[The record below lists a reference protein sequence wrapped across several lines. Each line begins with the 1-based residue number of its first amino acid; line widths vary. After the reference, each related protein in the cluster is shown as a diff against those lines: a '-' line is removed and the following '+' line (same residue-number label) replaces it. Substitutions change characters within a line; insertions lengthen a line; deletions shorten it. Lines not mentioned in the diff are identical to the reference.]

1 MRGMLAA
8 LCLSALLLTA
18 SSVSAVGGA
27 QYSVGTYEEVPV
39 SHLLESHEHI
49 TESSYQDY
57 QTAMRELMVGNID
70 FLLTSHSIA
79 ADPVNSENTP
89 GLSVVGMVEE
99 IESYVPVARID
110 SSEDKGNTELLNA
123 INAAL
128 AELVWSNSLSA
139 TYSTWF
145 LGETELDGSD
155 YEGYIEEWPIPTEEG
170 ILYEIIDN
178 KRELVVCMY
187 NQQSPMSRQDGSA
200 EFYGFEAE
208 IADMVAKRIESHYE
222 VTIAFRPHDSG
233 GEFEAIEDLKR
244 GDTCS
249 YIMASMTPQK
259 AISKGLRGGLPY
271 HVEGIVLMAS
281 EESPNLQTV
290 QHLFIPE
297 QDNQP
302 SEFDQRWIAIGFLS
316 LVIAYQL
323 VRRD

>member
-8 LCLSALLLTA
+8 LCLSALLLMA

-57 QTAMRELMVGNID
+57 QMAMRELMVGNID

-187 NQQSPMSRQDGSA
+187 DQQSPMSRQDGSA

-249 YIMASMTPQK
+249 YIMASITPQK

-290 QHLFIPE
+290 QHLFMSE

-302 SEFDQRWIAIGFLS
+302 SEFDQRWIAIGLLS

>member
-27 QYSVGTYEEVPV
+27 QYSVGTFEEVPV

-187 NQQSPMSRQDGSA
+187 DQQSPMSRQDGSA

-249 YIMASMTPQK
+249 YIMASITPQK

-290 QHLFIPE
+290 QHLFMSE

-302 SEFDQRWIAIGFLS
+302 SEFDQRWIAIGLLS

>member
-8 LCLSALLLTA
+8 LCLSALLLIA

-27 QYSVGTYEEVPV
+27 QYSVGTSEEVPT

-57 QTAMRELMVGNID
+57 PTAMRELMIGNID
-70 FLLTSHSIA
+70 FFLTSHLIA
-79 ADPVNSENTP
+79 ADPANSENTP

-99 IESYVPVARID
+99 TESYVPVARID
-110 SSEDKGNTELLNA
+110 SSEDRGNTELLDA

-128 AELVWSNSLSA
+128 AELVWSNSLSEK
-139 TYSTWF
+139 YSTWF
-145 LGETELDGSD
+145 LGETELDSSD
-155 YEGYIEEWPIPTEEG
+155 YEDYIGEWPVPTEG
-170 ILYEIIDN
+170 TLYEIIDN

-249 YIMASMTPQK
+249 YIMASITPQK

-290 QHLFIPE
+290 QHLFMSE

-302 SEFDQRWIAIGFLS
+302 SEFDQRWIAIALLS

>member
-1 MRGMLAA
+1 
-8 LCLSALLLTA
+8 
-18 SSVSAVGGA
+18 
-27 QYSVGTYEEVPV
+27 
-39 SHLLESHEHI
+39 
-49 TESSYQDY
+49 
-57 QTAMRELMVGNID
+57 
-70 FLLTSHSIA
+70 
-79 ADPVNSENTP
+79 
-89 GLSVVGMVEE
+89 
-99 IESYVPVARID
+99 
-110 SSEDKGNTELLNA
+110 
-123 INAAL
+123 
-128 AELVWSNSLSA
+128 
-139 TYSTWF
+139 
-145 LGETELDGSD
+145 
-155 YEGYIEEWPIPTEEG
+155 
-170 ILYEIIDN
+170 
-178 KRELVVCMY
+178 
-187 NQQSPMSRQDGSA
+187 MSRQDGSA

-249 YIMASMTPQK
+249 YIMASITPQK

>member
-8 LCLSALLLTA
+8 LCLSALLLIA

-27 QYSVGTYEEVPV
+27 QYSVGTSEEVPT

-57 QTAMRELMVGNID
+57 PTAMRELMIGNID
-70 FLLTSHSIA
+70 FFLTSHLIA
-79 ADPVNSENTP
+79 ADPANSENTP

-99 IESYVPVARID
+99 TESYVPVARID
-110 SSEDKGNTELLNA
+110 SSEDRGNTELLDA

-128 AELVWSNSLSA
+128 AELVWSNSLSEK
-139 TYSTWF
+139 YSTWF
-145 LGETELDGSD
+145 LGETELDSSD
-155 YEGYIEEWPIPTEEG
+155 YEDYIGEWPVPTEG
-170 ILYEIIDN
+170 TLYEIIDN

-249 YIMASMTPQK
+249 YIMASITPQK

-290 QHLFIPE
+290 QHLFMSE

-302 SEFDQRWIAIGFLS
+302 SEFDQRWIVIGLLS

>member
-1 MRGMLAA
+1 MLAA

-57 QTAMRELMVGNID
+57 QMAMRELMVGNID

-249 YIMASMTPQK
+249 YIMASITPQK

-290 QHLFIPE
+290 QHLFMSE

-302 SEFDQRWIAIGFLS
+302 SEFDQRWIAIGLLS

>member
-57 QTAMRELMVGNID
+57 QMAMRELMVGNID

-290 QHLFIPE
+290 QHLFMSE

-302 SEFDQRWIAIGFLS
+302 SEFDQRWIAIGLLS

>member
-18 SSVSAVGGA
+18 SSVSAVGEA
-27 QYSVGTYEEVPV
+27 QYSVGTSEEVPV
-39 SHLLESHEHI
+39 VHLLELHEHI

-70 FLLTSHSIA
+70 FFLTSHSIA

-89 GLSVVGMVEE
+89 GLSIVGMVEE
-99 IESYVPVARID
+99 TESYVPVARID
-110 SSEDKGNTELLNA
+110 SPEDRGNTELLDA

-139 TYSTWF
+139 TYLTWF

-155 YEGYIEEWPIPTEEG
+155 YEGYIGEWPVPTEEG

-187 NQQSPMSRQDGSA
+187 DQQSPMSRQDGSA
-200 EFYGFEAE
+200 KFYGFEAE

-249 YIMASMTPQK
+249 YIMASITPQK

-271 HVEGIVLMAS
+271 HIEGIVLMAS

-290 QHLFIPE
+290 QHLFMSE
-297 QDNQP
+297 QDNQS

>member
-1 MRGMLAA
+1 M
-8 LCLSALLLTA
+8 
-18 SSVSAVGGA
+18 SAVGGA

-57 QTAMRELMVGNID
+57 QMAMRELMVGNID

-249 YIMASMTPQK
+249 YIMASITPQK

-290 QHLFIPE
+290 QHLFMSE

-302 SEFDQRWIAIGFLS
+302 SEFDQRWIAIGLLS

>member
-57 QTAMRELMVGNID
+57 QMAMRELMVGNID

-249 YIMASMTPQK
+249 YIMASITPQK

-290 QHLFIPE
+290 QHLFMSE

-302 SEFDQRWIAIGFLS
+302 SEFDQRWIAIGLLS

>member
-8 LCLSALLLTA
+8 LCLSALLLTTP
-18 SSVSAVGGA
+18 SVSAVGGG
-27 QYSVGTYEEVPV
+27 QYSVGTSEEVPL

-57 QTAMRELMVGNID
+57 QMAMRELMIGNID
-70 FLLTSHSIA
+70 FFLTSHSIA
-79 ADPVNSENTP
+79 TDPANSENTP

-99 IESYVPVARID
+99 TESYVPVARID
-110 SSEDKGNTELLNA
+110 SLENRGNADLLDA

-128 AELVWSNSLSA
+128 AELVWSNSLSEK
-139 TYSTWF
+139 YSTWF
-145 LGETELDGSD
+145 LGEMELDSSY
-155 YEGYIEEWPIPTEEG
+155 YENYIGEWPVPTEG

-187 NQQSPMSRQDGSA
+187 DQQSPLSRQDGSA
-200 EFYGFEAE
+200 KFYGFEAD
-208 IADMVAKRIESHYE
+208 IADMVAKRIETHYE

-249 YIMASMTPQK
+249 YTMASITPQK

-271 HVEGIVLMAS
+271 HIDGIVLMAS
-281 EESPNLQTV
+281 GESPDLQTV
-290 QHLFIPE
+290 HHLFMSE
-297 QDNQP
+297 QDNQS
-302 SEFDQRWIAIGFLS
+302 SEFDQRWIAIAFLS
-316 LVIAYQL
+316 LFITYQL
-323 VRRD
+323 IRRD

>member
-1 MRGMLAA
+1 
-8 LCLSALLLTA
+8 
-18 SSVSAVGGA
+18 
-27 QYSVGTYEEVPV
+27 
-39 SHLLESHEHI
+39 
-49 TESSYQDY
+49 
-57 QTAMRELMVGNID
+57 
-70 FLLTSHSIA
+70 
-79 ADPVNSENTP
+79 
-89 GLSVVGMVEE
+89 
-99 IESYVPVARID
+99 
-110 SSEDKGNTELLNA
+110 
-123 INAAL
+123 
-128 AELVWSNSLSA
+128 
-139 TYSTWF
+139 
-145 LGETELDGSD
+145 
-155 YEGYIEEWPIPTEEG
+155 
-170 ILYEIIDN
+170 
-178 KRELVVCMY
+178 
-187 NQQSPMSRQDGSA
+187 MSRQDGSA

-249 YIMASMTPQK
+249 YIMASITPQK

-290 QHLFIPE
+290 QHLFMSE

-302 SEFDQRWIAIGFLS
+302 SEFDQRWIAIGLLS

>member
-1 MRGMLAA
+1 MRGVLAA
-8 LCLSALLLTA
+8 LCISALLLTA
-18 SSVSAVGGA
+18 SSVSAVGGV
-27 QYSVGTYEEVPV
+27 QYSVGTSEEAPA

-49 TESSYQDY
+49 TESPYQDY
-57 QTAMRELMVGNID
+57 QAAMRELMVGNID
-70 FLLTSHSIA
+70 FFLTSHSIA

-89 GLSVVGMVEE
+89 GLFIVGMAEE
-99 IESYVPVARID
+99 TESYVPVARID
-110 SSEDKGNTELLNA
+110 SQEDEGNTELLDA

-145 LGETELDGSD
+145 LGETELDSSD
-155 YEGYIEEWPIPTEEG
+155 YESYIEEWPVPSEEG
-170 ILYEIIDN
+170 ILYKIIDN

-187 NQQSPMSRQDGSA
+187 DQQSPMSRRDGSA
-200 EFYGFEAE
+200 EFSGFEAE

-222 VTIAFRPHDSG
+222 VTIASRPHDSG

-249 YIMASMTPQK
+249 YIMASLTPQK

-271 HVEGIVLMAS
+271 HIEGIVLMAS
-281 EESPNLQTV
+281 EESPKLQTV
-290 QHLFIPE
+290 QHLFMSE
-297 QDNQP
+297 QDNHP

-316 LVIAYQL
+316 LFIAYQL
-323 VRRD
+323 VRKD